1 MVQSLRALYARAI
14 VTCALAG
21 YAHSFSTFQWPN
33 PQLSYA
39 DSQIYEG
46 SMSILT
52 QGCPPRENTTV
63 PAQWLRIASAYH
75 DMSTHDVDDGTGGLD
90 ASIQY
95 ELDRPQNIG
104 QGMIDSLNDFKA
116 FRIAAPFFGMADT
129 IALGAVFAV
138 AGCGGPLIPFSAG
151 RVDATEAGPETVPEP
166 QQDLASHTEAFRRQG
181 FTPTEMIGL
190 VACGHTLGGVR
201 QVDFPLV
208 VTDTDDVLQT
218 FDTTANFDNAVVS
231 EYLQNTTENILVV
244 GPNVTTR
251 SDFRI
256 FSSDGNVTMQ
266 SFLSSDTFNETCGTL
281 IQRMINTVPSGV
293 TLTEPISEPFDYVVS
308 EPLFSYRNGTLSMA
322 TTLRVINPSDN
333 PSRTITL
340 LWADRQGSS
349 CPSTGCTSPST
360 SSQQVVFSL
369 IGNIQGLTGTRYSF
383 NATINATTSLSKF
396 WFEIN
401 ENDGSDPVVVDN
413 GGSGFVIE
421 QDAIFIDNSRS
432 ENLFL
437 SSSFTDIRKVIVAVR
452 GDASSSVSITTFDPN
467 SSASTPPY
475 VLTVT
480 TTELQ
485 LDESNPS
492 EGGFT
497 FFTGNVSETVN
508 FLNIVANVGGTSYT
522 QENFDMTVVNF
533 PFVTS

>member
-1 MVQSLRALYARAI
+1 MEGSQFFPMVQSLRALYARAI
-14 VTCALAG
+14 VTCALTG
-21 YAHSFSTFQWPN
+21 YAHSLSTFQWPN

-52 QGCPPRENTTV
+52 QGCPQRDNTTI
-63 PAQWLRIASAYH
+63 PAQWLRIAYH

-95 ELDRPQNIG
+95 ELDRPQNVG
-104 QGMIDSLNDFKA
+104 QGMIESLNDFKA

-151 RVDATEAGPETVPEP
+151 RVDATEAGPATVPEP

-208 VTDTDDVLQT
+208 VTDTEDVVQT
-218 FDTTANFDNAVVS
+218 FDTTTNFDNAVVS

-266 SFLSSDTFNETCGTL
+266 SFLSSDTFSETCGTL
-281 IQRMINTVPSGV
+281 IERMINTVPNGV
-293 TLTEPISEPFDYVVS
+293 TLTQPISEPFDY
-308 EPLFSYRNGTLSMA
+308 
-322 TTLRVINPSDN
+322 VINPSDN

-369 IGNIQGLTGTRYSF
+369 IGDIQGLTGTRYSF

-413 GGSGFVIE
+413 GGSGFVVE
-421 QDAIFIDNSRS
+421 QDTMFIDNSRS

-467 SSASTPPY
+467 SPASAPPY

-480 TTELQ
+480 TTDLQ

-497 FFTGNVSETVN
+497 FFTANVSETVN
-508 FLNIVANVGGTSYT
+508 FLNIVANVDGTSYT

-533 PFVTS
+533 PFVTL

>member
-1 MVQSLRALYARAI
+1 
-14 VTCALAG
+14 
-21 YAHSFSTFQWPN
+21 
-33 PQLSYA
+33 
-39 DSQIYEG
+39 
-46 SMSILT
+46 
-52 QGCPPRENTTV
+52 
-63 PAQWLRIASAYH
+63 
-75 DMSTHDVDDGTGGLD
+75 MSTHDVDDGTGGLD

-95 ELDRPQNIG
+95 ELDRPQNVG

-208 VTDTDDVLQT
+208 VTDTEDVLQT
-218 FDTTANFDNAVVS
+218 FDTTTNFDNAVVS

-266 SFLSSDTFNETCGTL
+266 SFLSSDTFNETCGAL
-281 IQRMINTVPSGV
+281 IGRMINTVPNGV

-360 SSQQVVFSL
+360 SLQQVVFSL

-421 QDAIFIDNSRS
+421 QDTIFIDNSRS

-437 SSSFTDIRKVIVAVR
+437 SSSFTDIRKVVVAVR

-497 FFTGNVSETVN
+497 FFTANVSETVN
-508 FLNIVANVGGTSYT
+508 FLNIVANVAGTSYT

-533 PFVTS
+533 PFVTL